1 MCITHFL
8 RFVTRL
14 IAWIHL
20 IQISRNIVRI
30 KMRAV
35 EKAATIKEITSSVL
49 EVKPAY
55 QKVNSFFIS
64 KYNTQE
70 IIEEIKSFQ

>member
-1 MCITHFL
+1 
-8 RFVTRL
+8 
-14 IAWIHL
+14 
-20 IQISRNIVRI
+20 
-30 KMRAV
+30 MRAV

-49 EVKPAY
+49 EVKHAY